1 MFLKRCRLRFP
12 KGTFAYS
19 KLLVIGIL
27 VPALLAPGFAFSQ
40 SRKELE
46 ERRKRLQQE
55 IRQTSTQLKATR
67 DKEAATLRRYLTL
80 QRQIR
85 SREEL
90 VENLRSEIE
99 FVDQRIVRTLEVL
112 EALESDATRLQKEY
126 SAMLRVAMR
135 QKLNQSALLFLF
147 SAKSMND
154 AFRRWQF
161 LRQFERYRARQARL
175 ILETQRTLSEKTTS
189 LAERRK
195 EKQQMLGTLQVEQV
209 QLQGELAK
217 KNDLLRSLKSDERK
231 LAGEL
236 GRQQE
241 AQNKLNNAI
250 ESIIQQEI
258 AALRKRTR
266 SAEPGSGK
274 SEGSSLEA
282 SRFGQYQGSLPWP
295 LQGGTIV
302 RTFGTQQHP
311 RFKDVKTQSN
321 GIDIRAN
328 SDLSVRA
335 VYDGRV
341 VGVRA
346 IPGSQNTLIVQH
358 GAYYTVYSNLAEV
371 WVQRDNQVSANQEIG
386 RLGRSEPELHFEIWR
401 EQSKLNPA
409 AWISRN

>member
-1 MFLKRCRLRFP
+1 MFLKTCPLRFP

-19 KLLVIGIL
+19 KLLVVGIL
-27 VPALLAPGFAFSQ
+27 VSALLAPALAFSQ

-67 DKEAATLRRYLTL
+67 DKEAATLKRYLTL

-85 SREEL
+85 SREAL
-90 VENLRSEIE
+90 VENLHQEIE

-112 EALESDATRLQKEY
+112 EALEGDASRLQKEY
-126 SAMLRVAMR
+126 SAMMRVALR

-147 SAKSMND
+147 SAQSMND

-195 EKQQMLGTLQVEQV
+195 EKQQMLSALEIEQI
-209 QLQGELAK
+209 QLQGELIK
-217 KNDLLRSLKSDERK
+217 KDGLLKSLKSDERK

-258 AALRKRTR
+258 AASRRRTR
-266 SAEPGSGK
+266 IAEPGS
-274 SEGSSLEA
+274 SRAEGSGVES
-282 SRFGQYQGSLPWP
+282 SRFGQYRGNLPWP

-302 RTFGTQQHP
+302 RSFGTQQHP

-321 GIDIRAN
+321 GIDIRAS
-328 SDLSVRA
+328 SDLDVRA

-358 GAYYTVYSNLAEV
+358 GSYYTVYSNLAEV
-371 WVQRDNQVSANQEIG
+371 FVQRDNQVSANQEIG
-386 RLGRSEPELHFEIWR
+386 RLSRSEPELHFEIWR

-409 AWISRN
+409 AWMSRN

>member
-1 MFLKRCRLRFP
+1 
-12 KGTFAYS
+12 
-19 KLLVIGIL
+19 LVVGIL

-112 EALESDATRLQKEY
+112 EALEGDANRLQKEY

-147 SAKSMND
+147 SANSMND

-175 ILETQRTLSEKTTS
+175 ILETQRTLSEKTAS

-195 EKQQMLGTLQVEQV
+195 EKQQMLGTLQVEQI
-209 QLQGELAK
+209 QLQGELVK

-258 AALRKRTR
+258 AEPQNRAAVSPRAAAWRH
-266 SAEPGSGK
+266 PGSGNTR
-274 SEGSSLEA
+274 EACPGPCRAARSSALSA
-282 SRFGQYQGSLPWP
+282 P
-295 LQGGTIV
+295 
-302 RTFGTQQHP
+302 
-311 RFKDVKTQSN
+311 
-321 GIDIRAN
+321 N
-328 SDLSVRA
+328 ST
-335 VYDGRV
+335 
-341 VGVRA
+341 
-346 IPGSQNTLIVQH
+346 PGS
-358 GAYYTVYSNLAEV
+358 
-371 WVQRDNQVSANQEIG
+371 
-386 RLGRSEPELHFEIWR
+386 
-401 EQSKLNPA
+401 KM
-409 AWISRN
+409 